1 MTALFLYIDKWYIT
15 GAICH
20 EGNASPIVLPNR
32 EDRIWLYF
40 HEDVSANRVS
50 YGKGYQAGYRNNE
63 NHYFGNVFSQ
73 ITSSSATFT
82 EFERPK
88 PLRKIFRS
96 SGIFDDLRKNMEN
109 ADNIGTY
116 ISFSKDITFAQ
127 RLVFNKELEE
137 NGFTVKQEA
146 ASIDHLCLEH
156 ARKKSMIDGAGYYL
170 MLNAC
175 NENLL
180 CAVYKGDGKIFVRK
194 CEVSL
199 DGYGTDLRSRALTEY
214 VVNNINAT
222 ENFLH
227 TPQEREDEY
236 LRMLQYVDDWLVR
249 LSAAQSA
256 VPIQLTRITFSNDAH
271 KEYSVTVRGS
281 EIDNRTQVIVEH
293 IVNEITK
300 FVRNSDIRQ
309 DEIKGI
315 LLIGNTFTNTQFT
328 NKLLNRYSLKGDIHS
343 FRDSDIPS
351 LVSAY
356 SYVDCEQFTSLAQR
370 DRSAGEVELQRIK
383 NAEKEAAAKRE
394 AEKDFA
400 ARQEEERKRKEG
412 ERKFNDAL
420 EKGYECENSH
430 DYSGMVDWFKIA
442 CNLRPDNKEV
452 QQKYEEAIRLK
463 VEAESRQKIY
473 KETLIEAK
481 KAIEKEDWETA
492 KQKAEEALGYDQNS
506 KEAVRIKE
514 EAIERMKQKNDLERF
529 LDRADLFIKQGLY
542 IQAQEELSKAKF
554 LGIGKKEIKER
565 EEKIRQELSELNK
578 KISVLKAE
586 FENASKGNLFGEALQ
601 LGAELVK
608 TDSANSEQWAMRIA
622 DIKQRQ
628 AKAENDKL
636 RKDELKKGI
645 YKAQWDEDWS
655 QLVKLCEEYLK
666 MEEDNSV
673 TETLNRAKEKLKK
686 TDLQQVD
693 RLIREVNN
701 HIDRGEKDMAEE
713 KLVKLRRNPIVEKYR
728 KEELRELNKRM
739 FHLGDDGKHPNGRV
753 TKEPKRVIGFGIPE
767 TKTEQQPERPRTN
780 EDFNFGKDSAKRNP
794 ITPNKVHNDTGKS
807 FFGRNDKKPTKIS
820 RSTDTNAKK
829 VTNDD
834 FEF

>member
-1 MTALFLYIDKWYIT
+1 MNTLALYIDKWYIT
-15 GAICH
+15 GAVCRD
-20 EGNASPIVLPNR
+20 GNISTVKLPNR

-40 HEDVSANRVS
+40 HEDVSADRVS

-63 NHYFGNVFSQ
+63 NHYFGDVFSQ

-156 ARKKSMIDGAGYYL
+156 ARKKSMIDGRGYYL

-180 CAVYKGDGKIFVRK
+180 CAVYKGNGKIFVRK

-199 DGYGTDLRSRALTEY
+199 DGYGTDMRSRALTEY
-214 VVNNINAT
+214 VVNKINAT

-236 LRMLQYVDDWLVR
+236 LRMLQYVDDWLVK

-271 KEYSVTVRGS
+271 KEYSVTVRS
-281 EIDNRTQVIVEH
+281 CEIDNRTQVIVEH

-328 NKLLNRYSLKGDIHS
+328 NKLLNRYSLRGNIHS

-383 NAEKEAAAKRE
+383 NAEEEAAAKRE

-442 CNLRPDNKEV
+442 CNLRPDNEEV

-463 VEAESRQKIY
+463 AEAESRQKIY

-481 KAIEKEDWETA
+481 KALEKEDWETA

-514 EAIERMKQKNDLERF
+514 EAIKRMKRINDLERF
-529 LDRADLFIKQGLY
+529 LDRADLFITQKNY
-542 IQAQEELSKAKF
+542 RQAQEELSKAKF
-554 LGIGKKEIKER
+554 LDIGKKEIKER
-565 EEKIRQELSELNK
+565 EDKIRQELSELNK
-578 KISVLKAE
+578 RISGLKTE
-586 FENASKGNLFGEALQ
+586 FENASKGNLFGEALR

-636 RKDELKKGI
+636 RKEELKKDI
-645 YKAQWDEDWS
+645 YKAQWDEEWS
-655 QLVKLCEEYLK
+655 RLVKLCEEYLR

-673 TETLNRAKEKLKK
+673 TETLNRAREKLKK

-693 RLIREVNN
+693 RLIREVESHIN
-701 HIDRGEKDMAEE
+701 HGEKDMAEE
-713 KLVKLRRNPIVEKYR
+713 KLARLRRDPVAKQYR
-728 KEELRELNKRM
+728 KGKITELNILM
-739 FHLGDDGKHPNGRV
+739 FHFNDGGSDWNFQSSGRPESGNDGG
-753 TKEPKRVIGFGIPE
+753 TKRPTRVVGFGIPN
-767 TKTEQQPERPRTN
+767 TDK
-780 EDFNFGKDSAKRNP
+780 
-794 ITPNKVHNDTGKS
+794 PNKGHSAGND
-807 FFGRNDKKPTKIS
+807 FFDRDDTKPTMSS
-820 RSTDTNAKK
+820 RTKDTNTKML
-829 VTNDD
+829 TNDD
-834 FEF
+834 FDFNHYK